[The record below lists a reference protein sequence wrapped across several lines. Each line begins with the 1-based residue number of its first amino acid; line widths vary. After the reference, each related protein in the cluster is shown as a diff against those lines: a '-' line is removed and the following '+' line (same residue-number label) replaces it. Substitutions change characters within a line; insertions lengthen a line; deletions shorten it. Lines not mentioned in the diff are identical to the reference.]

1 MRTFIRY
8 MLIAAGIY
16 TAALLYHYQLG
27 AIPFLLLSFYFFY
40 EAYKVIRYDVKRERE
55 EQSGLLNSQK

>member
-1 MRTFIRY
+1 VRTFIRY
-8 MLIAAGIY
+8 LLVAAGIY

-27 AIPFLLLSFYFFY
+27 SIPFLLLSFYFFY

-55 EQSGLLNSQK
+55 EERSLLNSQK